1 MLLMYSCYI
10 YLSELTRSH
19 VRPSRAPLIVRLN
32 PNLVVDVRGPF
43 TAPAAV
49 KTPSI
54 LPGAV
59 EIGQAIP
66 MRLPRKSAFPLIF
79 VFCINCG
86 FLA

>member
-1 MLLMYSCYI
+1 
-10 YLSELTRSH
+10 
-19 VRPSRAPLIVRLN
+19 
-32 PNLVVDVRGPF
+32 VVDVREAF
-43 TAPAAV
+43 TALAAV

-59 EIGQAIP
+59 EIGQAIL